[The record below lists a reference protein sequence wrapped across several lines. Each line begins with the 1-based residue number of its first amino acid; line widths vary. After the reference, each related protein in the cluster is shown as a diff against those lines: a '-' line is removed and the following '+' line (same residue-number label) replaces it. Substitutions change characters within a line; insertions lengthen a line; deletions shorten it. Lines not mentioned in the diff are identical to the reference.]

1 MSSPGDP
8 LHTFRAEGHP
18 PPGGGGARPSAA
30 SAGQEAPADQ
40 EIDLQALARKVYAL
54 LKQELELE
62 RERVGWNR

>member
-8 LHTFRAEGHP
+8 LHTFRVEGYP
-18 PPGGGGARPSAA
+18 PPGGGGARPGTA